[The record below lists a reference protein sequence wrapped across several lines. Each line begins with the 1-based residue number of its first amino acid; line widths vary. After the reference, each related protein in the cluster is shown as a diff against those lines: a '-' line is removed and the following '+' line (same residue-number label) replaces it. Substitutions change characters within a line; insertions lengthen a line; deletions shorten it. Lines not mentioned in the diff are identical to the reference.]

1 MMRLLWIV
9 AVGGLL
15 LVGLGG
21 TPALGQSSAEAFFHE
36 AAQRYVAGDTE
47 AARRVVE
54 RGLERHP
61 SDPRL
66 RALRRT
72 LERQREQRGG
82 GRSSQQGQEGQNQR
96 DPSEGTEGQREQSE
110 ESRQEGL
117 PQSDATADQESSPG
131 QRSGSSSG
139 GSAGNGAQGARSSD
153 QMNERRPPRS
163 LSRAQAA
170 RLLRALENQEQ
181 KLLREVQGQTD
192 EPQSVEK
199 DW

>member
-1 MMRLLWIV
+1 MMRL
-9 AVGGLL
+9 AVMGLL
-15 LVGLGG
+15 AGLLGG
-21 TPALGQSSAEAFFHE
+21 IGGPPALGQSSADAFFHE

-47 AARRVVE
+47 AARRAVE
-54 RGLERHP
+54 RGLERDP

-66 RALRRT
+66 QALRRT

-96 DPSEGTEGQREQSE
+96 DPSEGTSGRREQSDE
-110 ESRQEGL
+110 AGQEGRSQ
-117 PQSDATADQESSPG
+117 PDATTGQESSQG
-131 QRSGSSSG
+131 QRARSA
-139 GSAGNGAQGARSSD
+139 SAGSVGDGTQGARGGDRTS
-153 QMNERRPPRS
+153 ERRPPRS

-181 KLLREVQGQTD
+181 KLLREVQGQTE

>member
-15 LVGLGG
+15 VGLGG
-21 TPALGQSSAEAFFHE
+21 TSALGQSSAEAFFHE

-47 AARRVVE
+47 AARRAVE
-54 RGLERHP
+54 QGLERHP

-82 GRSSQQGQEGQNQR
+82 GRSSQQGQEGRNQR
-96 DPSEGTEGQREQSE
+96 DPSQGTEGQREQSE
-110 ESRQEGL
+110 ESGQEGR
-117 PQSDATADQESSPG
+117 PQSDATADRESSPG
-131 QRSGSSSG
+131 QKSGSSSG

-153 QMNERRPPRS
+153 QTNERRPPRS

>member
-1 MMRLLWIV
+1 MGLLAGLLWGI
-9 AVGGLL
+9 GGP
-15 LVGLGG
+15 
-21 TPALGQSSAEAFFHE
+21 PALGQSSADAFFHE

-47 AARRVVE
+47 AARRAVE
-54 RGLERHP
+54 RGLERDP

-66 RALRRT
+66 QALRRT

-82 GRSSQQGQEGQNQR
+82 GRSSQQGQEGRNQR
-96 DPSEGTEGQREQSE
+96 DPSEGMEGQREQSE
-110 ESRQEGL
+110 ESGQEGP
-117 PQSDATADQESSPG
+117 PQSDATADRESSPG
-131 QRSGSSSG
+131 QKSGSSSG
-139 GSAGNGAQGARSSD
+139 GSAGNGAQAGRSSD
-153 QMNERRPPRS
+153 QTSEHRPPRS

-192 EPQSVEK
+192 DPQSVEK

>member
-1 MMRLLWIV
+1 MMRMFWV
-9 AVGGLL
+9 GLL
-15 LVGLGG
+15 AGLLCGLGAP
-21 TPALGQSSAEAFFHE
+21 PALGQSSADAFFHE

-47 AARRVVE
+47 AARQAVE

-66 RALRRT
+66 RALRQK

-82 GRSSQQGQEGQNQR
+82 GRSSQQGQEGPSQR
-96 DPSEGTEGQREQSE
+96 DPSEGTEGQQDPSE
-110 ESRQEGL
+110 RSGQKGR
-117 PQSDATADQESSPG
+117 PQSDATAGQESSRG
-131 QRSGSSSG
+131 QESGPS
-139 GSAGNGAQGARSSD
+139 SAGGAGAGAQGVRGSD
-153 QMNERRPPRS
+153 RTSERRMARS

-181 KLLREVQGQTD
+181 KLLREVQGQTE